1 MTDSTDWYAHT
12 HRATKRLVAIPS
24 VSPSSDEND
33 VAREVLRLL
42 HEDGGAERLTG
53 SGLEPVPHD
62 PRGRL
67 VAWAFLQ
74 GESSRTVVL
83 SGHIDTVGT
92 ADYGALEPWA
102 LQPDALM
109 ERIGRLQQI
118 APGLQEDMQVAP
130 DDWMVGRGVFDM
142 KSGVAATITVMRHL
156 AELER
161 APLSIVL
168 VATPDEENESAGML
182 AAVGL
187 LTRLRDEYGLEYVGA
202 INTDSTT
209 SRYLG
214 DPDRTIYEGTIGK
227 LLPGIFVAGVPAH
240 AGDPLAGVDA
250 ALFVAEIVHDLDL
263 NSDLCDT
270 VETEHGILRT
280 PPPVVLL
287 ARDLKHH
294 YDTQIPFAAWI
305 LLNVL
310 TYRTGPEH
318 LLERMRTICEV
329 ALERA
334 LRQVQAAQR
343 RHNTHATDSK
353 PPDWQVTVLE
363 YDELRTDVVALLGT
377 EVVEQELRSVWD
389 QIPADRDKRERCVS
403 LVQRLWAL
411 SGRQGPAVV
420 LFLAPPVYPPI
431 GPASGDL
438 HQAVAATV
446 AAHPELRLRLEPYY
460 PYLSDMSYLGL
471 ESGVDHA
478 GLERTMPV
486 WRDAPGAPGGY
497 SLPLQEIR
505 SLNIPVV
512 NIGPYGHA
520 VHQAGER
527 VLMSYSFRDV
537 PQLIVEVIDRL
548 GQLGPVR

>member
-1 MTDSTDWYAHT
+1 MTNSTDWYAGT
-12 HRATKRLVAIPS
+12 RRATERLVAIPS
-24 VSPSSDEND
+24 VSPSPDEND

-42 HEDGGAERLTG
+42 HEDGGAERLTS
-53 SGLEPVPHD
+53 SGLEPVPRD
-62 PRGRL
+62 PHGRL

-74 GESSRTVVL
+74 GESSQTVVL

-109 ERIGRLQQI
+109 ERIGGLQAI
-118 APGLQEDMQVAP
+118 APGLQADMQAAP
-130 DDWMVGRGVFDM
+130 DDWMVGRGVLDM

-156 AELER
+156 AGNER
-161 APLSIVL
+161 APLSVVL

-187 LTRLRDEYGLEYVGA
+187 LTRVRDQYGLEYVGA
-202 INTDSTT
+202 INADITT
-209 SRYLG
+209 SRYPG
-214 DPDRTIYEGTIGK
+214 DPDRTLYEGTIGK
-227 LLPGIFVAGVPAH
+227 LLPGIFVAGIPAH

-250 ALFVAEIVHDLDL
+250 ALLVAELVHDLDL

-270 VETEHGILRT
+270 VETEHGTLRT

-310 TYRTGPEH
+310 TYRTGPEQ
-318 LLERMRTICEV
+318 LLERLRTICE
-329 ALERA
+329 ASLERA
-334 LRQVQAAQR
+334 LQHVRAAQR
-343 RHNTHATDSK
+343 RHNTHASDSDL
-353 PPDWQVTVLE
+353 PDWQATVLT

-377 EVVEQELRSVWD
+377 PVVEQELRFMWE
-389 QIPADRDKRERCVS
+389 QIPADRDKRERSVS

-411 SGRQGPAVV
+411 SGRQGPALV
-420 LFLAPPVYPPI
+420 LFLAPPVYPHV
-431 GPASGDL
+431 GPAAGDL
-438 HQAVAATV
+438 QQAVAATV
-446 AAHPELRLRLEPYY
+446 AAHSELRLRLEPYY
-460 PYLSDMSYLGL
+460 PYLSDMSYLRL
-471 ESGVDHA
+471 ESGVEPA
-478 GLERTMPV
+478 VLERTMPV
-486 WRDAPGAPGGY
+486 WRDTPAALGGY

-527 VLMSYSFRDV
+527 ALMSYSFRQV
-537 PQLIVEVIDRL
+537 PQLIVEVIERL
-548 GQLGPVR
+548 GRLGPVQ